1 MGLGVM
7 NTAVNI
13 YDIIKCETAPY
24 LQRTALIE
32 GQQRI
37 SYAGLFD
44 STERVAAALRLKG
57 VDRFQR
63 VGLLCDDSI
72 DYVILS
78 LAILSLSAVIV
89 PVSPEQTPE
98 EIDTVIDRIDVDFI
112 IAEARLRRDEGQ
124 ETLQSDGFVAR
135 EFALARRTARACPPE
150 GYFSANPAFVRFSS
164 GTTGTSKGVM
174 LSHGTIVERTDAAD
188 RGLRITHR
196 DTVLWVLSMSYHF
209 VVSILLFLRRGATTV
224 LCGRPFPDALLEGL
238 MLHRGTFIYAS
249 PFHYGLLSKSD
260 RIPGKALDRVRLAIS
275 TSMKLPEQV
284 AEEFLNRFGFE
295 LSEAY
300 GIIEVGLP
308 FIRLS
313 GGAYTRGSVGRALPG
328 YEIRLDNSD
337 QNGIGEISVRGR
349 GMLDAYYSPWKGR
362 EQILTEGWFRT
373 GDLGRVDGDGF
384 LYIVGRDRDVI
395 NFVGM
400 KIFAQEVEAV
410 INRHPAVEES
420 LVYGVPH
427 ASYGELPTAR
437 IVLKHGV
444 CPEETLEDLRR
455 FCYQLL
461 TKYKVPKEFVRVD
474 SLPKTASGKLK
485 R

>member
-1 MGLGVM
+1 M
-7 NTAVNI
+7 NTVVNI
-13 YDIIKCETAPY
+13 YEVIKRETLPH

-32 GQQRI
+32 GQRRI
-37 SYAGLFD
+37 SYAELFNA
-44 STERVAAALRLKG
+44 TEMVAETLRLKG
-57 VDRFQR
+57 VDRLQR
-63 VGLLCDDSI
+63 IGLLCDDSI
-72 DYVILS
+72 DYVIVS

-89 PVSPEQTPE
+89 PVSPEQTAE
-98 EIDTVIDRIDVDFI
+98 EIDTVIERIDVDFI
-112 IAEARLRRDEGQ
+112 IAEPRLRRDEGQ
-124 ETLQSDGFVAR
+124 EALRSDGFVAR
-135 EFALARRTARACPPE
+135 EFVLVRRAVRENPPA

-174 LSHGTIVERTDAAD
+174 LSHRTIVERTDAAD
-188 RGLRITHR
+188 RGLHITER

-224 LCGRPFPDALLEGL
+224 LCGHPFPDALIEGL
-238 MLHRGTFIYAS
+238 TLHKGTFIYAS
-249 PFHYGLLSKSD
+249 PFHYSLLSKSD
-260 RIPGKALDRVRLAIS
+260 QVPGNALDRVRLAIS

-313 GGAYTRGSVGRALPG
+313 GGAFTRGSVGRALPD
-328 YEIRLDNSD
+328 YEIRLDNRD
-337 QNGIGEISVRGR
+337 ADGVGEISVRGR
-349 GMLDAYYSPWKGR
+349 GMLDAYYSPWQSR
-362 EQILTEGWFRT
+362 DRILTEGWFHT
-373 GDLGRVDGDGF
+373 GDLGKVDGDGF
-384 LYIVGRDRDVI
+384 LSIVGRDKDVI

-400 KIFAQEVEAV
+400 KIFAQEVESV

-427 ASYGELPTAR
+427 ASYGELPTAK
-437 IVLKHGV
+437 IVLRGDV
-444 CPEETLEDLRR
+444 STEEALDDLRS
-455 FCYQLL
+455 FCYRLL
-461 TKYKVPKEFVRVD
+461 TKYKVPKEFVAVD
-474 SLPKTASGKLK
+474 ALPKTASGKLK